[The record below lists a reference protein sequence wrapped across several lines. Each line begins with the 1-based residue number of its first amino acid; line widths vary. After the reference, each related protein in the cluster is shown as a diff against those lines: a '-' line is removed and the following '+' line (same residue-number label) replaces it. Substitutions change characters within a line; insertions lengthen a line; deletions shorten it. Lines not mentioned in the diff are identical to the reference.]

1 MESAKAIKGFLLSLL
16 MVIVSAC
23 DTTPDI
29 TDQMLDSKFIYD
41 PSLNNPAD
49 YLVSY
54 SNPTPTAAEAAQPVF
69 IAVHGY
75 SASTFEWE
83 EFRTWSR
90 NTNQPYLVSM
100 VLMGGHGRTYEEFK
114 QSTWKDWQ
122 ASIIEE
128 YDRLV
133 AAGYTNIHFLASSTS
148 CTLILDLIHANYFT
162 GKVIP
167 RNILLVDPIIIPSSK
182 ILSLSPVVG
191 PIIGYVEADNTSEED
206 RYWYHYRPQET
217 LQQLNKILLRV
228 RKQLEDGFTLPAG
241 CSLKVYKSV
250 KDPTADPVSAVL
262 IYKGLKTST
271 GGKIEVQMVESGLH
285 VFTRLNLRNNVTI
298 IDIDTQYRTFNEFA
312 TRVQ

>member
-1 MESAKAIKGFLLSLL
+1 MESAKAIKGFLVSLL

-41 PSLNNPAD
+41 PSINNPVD

-54 SNPTPTAAEAAQPVF
+54 SNPTPTVAEAAQPVF

-114 QSTWKDWQ
+114 ESTWKDWQ

-148 CTLILDLIHANYFT
+148 CTLILDLIHGNYFT

-182 ILSLSPVVG
+182 ILSLSPALG
-191 PIIGYVEADNTSEED
+191 PILGYVEADNTSEED

-228 RKQLEDGFTLPAG
+228 RKQLEDGFALPAG
-241 CSLKVYKSV
+241 SNLKIYKSI

-298 IDIDTQYRTFNEFA
+298 VDIDTQYRTFNEFA
-312 TRVQ
+312 TRVK